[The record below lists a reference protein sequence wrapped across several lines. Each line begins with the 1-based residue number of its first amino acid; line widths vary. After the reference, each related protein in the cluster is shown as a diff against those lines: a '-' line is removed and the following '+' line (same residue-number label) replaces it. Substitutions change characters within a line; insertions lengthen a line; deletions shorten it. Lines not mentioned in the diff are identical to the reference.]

1 MCLSSEIVL
10 FSGVLF
16 QQTAGPDCDT
26 DGADVAPGASLI
38 REALGWINVGYTP
51 DTTLQ
56 PHASTLQPHVS
67 TLQPYTS
74 TLQPC
79 ASTLQ
84 PYPQPLP
91 CVQVSFMI
99 GTTLTIL
106 WQLGKNVSFR
116 AQKLAQA
123 GAGLMGSETLVAGG
137 GAQRVHA
144 GTVASQGREGP
155 DGRLSTYGRQEGG
168 AGHFLLDRNK
178 GGGPITDEELASAKA
193 EAAAKDDV
201 WSAAAEGARPSLL
214 QPATLYMH

>member
-26 DGADVAPGASLI
+26 DGADVAPGASVI
-38 REALGWINVGYTP
+38 REALGWINVSCTP
-51 DTTLQ
+51 TARPAPRCNLLHPRSNPTHKRCN
-56 PHASTLQPHVS
+56 PIPRA
-67 TLQPYTS
+67 
-74 TLQPC
+74 
-79 ASTLQ
+79 
-84 PYPQPLP
+84 
-91 CVQVSFMI
+91 QVSFMI

-123 GAGLMGSETLVAGG
+123 GAGLMGNETLVGG
-137 GAQRVHA
+137 QGGQRVHA
-144 GTVASQGREGP
+144 GTVVAQGR
-155 DGRLSTYGRQEGG
+155 GRLSAYGWQEGG
-168 AGHFLLDRNK
+168 AGHFLLDRHK

-201 WSAAAEGARPSLL
+201 WSAASEGARLLL
-214 QPATLYMH
+214 QPATLHMY

>member
-26 DGADVAPGASLI
+26 DGADVAPGASVI
-38 REALGWINVGYTP
+38 REALGWINVSCTP
-51 DTTLQ
+51 GTTLQ
-56 PHASTLQPHVS
+56 PSASTLQPYAYTLQPYVS
-67 TLQPYTS
+67 TLQPYH
-74 TLQPC
+74 PR
-79 ASTLQ
+79 
-84 PYPQPLP
+84 
-91 CVQVSFMI
+91 VQVSFMI

-123 GAGLMGSETLVAGG
+123 GAGLMGNETLVCGQGG
-137 GAQRVHA
+137 QRVHA
-144 GTVASQGREGP
+144 GTVVAQDR
-155 DGRLSTYGRQEGG
+155 GRLSTYGRQEGG
-168 AGHFLLDRNK
+168 AGHFLLDRHK

-201 WSAAAEGARPSLL
+201 WSAASEGARSTL
-214 QPATLYMH
+214 QPYICTRGYNSTLVCALSQ

>member
-1 MCLSSEIVL
+1 MGRLPIPPAARTHHAHPPIHHSHRHTRTLHLHLRLHLHLHLHLTPAQDNQLDFYVCLSSEIVL

-91 CVQVSFMI
+91 CVY
-99 GTTLTIL
+99 
-106 WQLGKNVSFR
+106 R
-116 AQKLAQA
+116 
-123 GAGLMGSETLVAGG
+123 
-137 GAQRVHA
+137 
-144 GTVASQGREGP
+144 
-155 DGRLSTYGRQEGG
+155 
-168 AGHFLLDRNK
+168 
-178 GGGPITDEELASAKA
+178 
-193 EAAAKDDV
+193 
-201 WSAAAEGARPSLL
+201 
-214 QPATLYMH
+214 

>member
-1 MCLSSEIVL
+1 MCIHAATLP
-10 FSGVLF
+10 
-16 QQTAGPDCDT
+16 A
-26 DGADVAPGASLI
+26 
-38 REALGWINVGYTP
+38 ALA
-51 DTTLQ
+51 LC
-56 PHASTLQPHVS
+56 L
-67 TLQPYTS
+67 
-74 TLQPC
+74 
-79 ASTLQ
+79 
-84 PYPQPLP
+84 
-91 CVQVSFMI
+91 QVSFMI

-214 QPATLYMH
+214 QPATLYICVLVAATIVCCAPSQ